1 MVKNLER
8 KKIDYLLFKSE
19 ESLEHIVLDEKL
31 KMMKFGDKD
40 KVEKTTEFFDRL
52 KLFVSR
58 NI

>member
-40 KVEKTTEFFDRL
+40 KVEKTLNSLTD
-52 KLFVSR
+52 
-58 NI
+58 